1 MLQNSPGF
9 LNEEFMRYALDRAVK
24 EEGST
29 IFKNK
34 SKFLK
39 VHSSSGFKNAIEELL
54 ATPETV
60 SLLTN
65 VKAVDE
71 VSINYQYI
79 M

>member
-1 MLQNSPGF
+1 MK
-9 LNEEFMRYALDRAVK
+9 YTLDRAVR

-54 ATPETV
+54 TTRETI
-60 SLLTN
+60 SLLSD

-71 VSINYQYI
+71 VS
-79 M
+79 

>member
-1 MLQNSPGF
+1 MK
-9 LNEEFMRYALDRAVK
+9 YTLDRAVR
-24 EEGST
+24 EEGSA

-54 ATPETV
+54 TTPETI
-60 SLLTN
+60 SLLSD

-71 VSINYQYI
+71 VS
-79 M
+79 